1 MSMGKDMVDNDPT
14 EGRPGKGRPWWRV
27 IGILLM
33 VPIGIIIAAAIIF
46 FAGGREGLPSWALAL
61 LLVLLIGLFVAR
73 ILFRRTRRRYWREQ
87 RQRNAPIRILR
98 ERYARGEITK
108 DQFDQMMQ
116 DLERR
121 K

>member
-1 MSMGKDMVDNDPT
+1 MVENNPT
-14 EGRPGKGRPWWRV
+14 EGGSGKGRPWWRV
-27 IGILLM
+27 FGILLM

-46 FAGGREGLPSWALAL
+46 FAGGRGGLPGWVLVL

-73 ILFRRTRRRYWREQ
+73 ISFRRTRRRYWKEQ

-108 DQFDQMMQ
+108 DQFDQMMS
-116 DLERR
+116 DLEGR
-121 K
+121 KW